1 LAGDWIQDPPGP
13 GGVPDEGW
21 LLHHLRPSP
30 PRPPGRRLIG
40 KRGPLLGSVKTLA
53 YKQGRGRG
61 RGRGKGRGSGWGRR
75 LKKTFIKAYLVSAF
89 LLMALDVSPRKVVG
103 DGELGE
109 YNA

>member
-1 LAGDWIQDPPGP
+1 VV
-13 GGVPDEGW
+13 GVEVGEVDGE
-21 LLHHLRPSP
+21 
-30 PRPPGRRLIG
+30 
-40 KRGPLLGSVKTLA
+40 
-53 YKQGRGRG
+53 
-61 RGRGKGRGSGWGRR
+61 RR